1 MSPPEVAKAYQ
12 AQQMRWVA
20 IGDQYYGEGSS
31 REHAA
36 MSPRKLGAAAII
48 VKSFARL
55 HESNL
60 KKQGILPLT
69 FEVPEDYDRILVDDR
84 ISLTGLSDL
93 QPNKTVDCVIKHSD
107 GSEETINLRH
117 TLNDTQIAWF
127 KAGSAMNH
135 MKSLEG

>member
-1 MSPPEVAKAYQ
+1 
-12 AQQMRWVA
+12 
-20 IGDQYYGEGSS
+20 
-31 REHAA
+31 

-127 KAGSAMNH
+127 KAGTAMNH
-135 MKSLEG
+135 MKSLEA